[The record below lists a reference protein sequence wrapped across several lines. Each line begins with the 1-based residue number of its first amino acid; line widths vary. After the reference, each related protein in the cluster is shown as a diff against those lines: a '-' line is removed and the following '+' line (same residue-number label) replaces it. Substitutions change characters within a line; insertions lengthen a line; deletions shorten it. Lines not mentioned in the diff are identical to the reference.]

1 LALLENAAIIEVRKR
16 RNPNLVESKWGRSGL
31 EIQQLRHLIAAVE
44 CGNLLKAASHCNIS
58 QSGLS
63 RSIASLEDG
72 LGVQLLYR
80 KPKGVEPT
88 IFGLR
93 VLARAHLILNEIAR
107 CTEDIRSIQ
116 ACEIGDLTFGIT
128 QNYGYYAIPQVVANL
143 NAELPGIHLTI
154 ETGGFLDLVERLKGG
169 AIDFVFGLLGPL
181 EDDEDLHID
190 RMREHHSRVVGRKT
204 HPLAM
209 KVGEVTPEE
218 LSGAR
223 WATLRSSGFQR
234 NFINFFSSQ
243 GLSPPVQAVKTDS
256 LELICQTIANS
267 DLLAVL
273 PPDVAREQIGNGS
286 LVILDCDAPAEQTDV
301 GLVTRKGSLVTQQRK
316 EVLSRLEKMFP
327 R

>member
-1 LALLENAAIIEVRKR
+1 MEASA
-16 RNPNLVESKWGRSGL
+16 L

-63 RSIASLEDG
+63 RSIASLEEG

-88 IFGLR
+88 IYGLR

-107 CTEDIRSIQ
+107 CAEDIRSIQ
-116 ACEIGDLTFGIT
+116 SCEIGDLTFGIT
-128 QNYGYYAIPQVVANL
+128 QNYGYYAIPKLVSDL

-154 ETGGFLDLVERLKGG
+154 ETGGFLDLVERLKLG
-169 AIDFVFGLLGPL
+169 AIDFVFGLLGPI
-181 EDDEDLHID
+181 EDDDELIID
-190 RMREHHSRVVGRKT
+190 RLREHHSRVVARKI
-204 HPLAM
+204 HPLAL
-209 KVGEVTPEE
+209 KGAEVTPEE

-223 WATLRSSGFQR
+223 WATLRSEGFQR
-234 NFINFFSSQ
+234 NFKSFFTTQ
-243 GLSPPVQAVKTDS
+243 GLTPPVQAIKTDS
-256 LELICQTIANS
+256 LELICQTIGNS

-273 PPDVAREQIGNGS
+273 PPDVARAEIADGS

-301 GLVTRKGSLVTQQRK
+301 GIVTRRGSLHTQQRK
-316 EVLSRLEKMFP
+316 EVLTRLERLFP

>member
-1 LALLENAAIIEVRKR
+1 
-16 RNPNLVESKWGRSGL
+16 L

-44 CGNLLKAASHCNIS
+44 CGNLLKAASRCNIS

-63 RSIASLEDG
+63 RSIASLEES
-72 LGVQLLYR
+72 LGVQLLHR

-88 IFGLR
+88 VFGLR

-128 QNYGYYAIPQVVANL
+128 QNYGYYAIPELVSNL
-143 NAELPGIHLTI
+143 NADLPGIHLTI
-154 ETGGFLDLVERLKGG
+154 ETGGFLDLVERLKTG
-169 AIDFVFGLLGPL
+169 AIDFVFGLLGPIDD
-181 EDDEDLHID
+181 DDELVVD
-190 RMREHHSRVVGRKT
+190 RMREHHSRVVGRKA

-209 KVGEVTPEE
+209 KEGEVTPTE
-218 LSGAR
+218 LATAR

-234 NFINFFSSQ
+234 NFTYFFTSQ
-243 GLSPPVQAVKTDS
+243 GLAPPVQAVRTDS
-256 LELICQTIANS
+256 LELICKTIANS

-273 PPDVAREQIGNGS
+273 PPDVARQQIIDES

-301 GLVTRKGSLVTQQRK
+301 GVVTRKGSLVTQQRK
-316 EVLSRLEKMFP
+316 EVLSRLEKLFP